1 MTPYHKG
8 AYGDDKSRNGYGH
21 LQKKET
27 EKRKC
32 IIKMKK

>member
-1 MTPYHKG
+1 MEMTSQEMDMATCK
-8 AYGDDKSRNGYGH
+8 
-21 LQKKET
+21 KKET